1 MPHLQTLAMRTQ
13 QLWDAGALRAGE
25 RATLCEALVVA
36 AAAGP
41 PDVQAQVPLLP
52 TFLPS
57 FPPFFTHGYQPSDL
71 ATPNIPRVVFSQL
84 GQYV

>member
-1 MPHLQTLAMRTQ
+1 MPHLQTLALRTQ

-52 TFLPS
+52 S
-57 FPPFFTHGYQPSDL
+57 FTRSYQPSDL
-71 ATPNIPRVVFSQL
+71 ATPNIPRVVLSQL
-84 GQYV
+84 GQFV